1 MRARRR
7 RPDRIR
13 LGSLTAVLAPGDFS
27 GDGRP
32 DLLART
38 AAGALLMYRG
48 DGDGGFLT
56 GSGEPIGS
64 GWETFSALLAP
75 GDFSGDGRPG
85 RQSRAGLCHACIS
98 AGRGSTQ
105 DGGRGASRSGV
116 SRSAA
121 ACSM

>member
-1 MRARRR
+1 M
-7 RPDRIR
+7 
-13 LGSLTAVLAPGDFS
+13 LAPGDFS

-32 DLLART
+32 DLLAGT

-75 GDFSGDGRPG
+75 GDFSGDGSPDVLARRPDG
-85 RQSRAGLCHACIS
+85 GLLLHRGSGAGGFAAPGQQVGSGGSRSPHCSRAG
-98 AGRGSTQ
+98 T
-105 DGGRGASRSGV
+105 
-116 SRSAA
+116 SAA
-121 ACSM
+121 TGRPT